1 MSVSQSVTSS
11 STCIY
16 SSKDTRLPQYIVIY
30 CSKRLKKARKT
41 KHIVSVNL

>member
-1 MSVSQSVTSS
+1 MSVSQSVTFS

-30 CSKRLKKARKT
+30 CSKRVKKSLKT
-41 KHIVSVNL
+41 NHIVSVNL